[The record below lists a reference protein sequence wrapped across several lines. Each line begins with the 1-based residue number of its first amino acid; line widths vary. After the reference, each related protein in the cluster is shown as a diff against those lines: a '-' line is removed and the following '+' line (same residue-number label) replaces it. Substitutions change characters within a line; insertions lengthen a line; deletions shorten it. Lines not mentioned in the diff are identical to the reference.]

1 LRPDGKEVREVYKKK
16 HDIIFRKV
24 AGETILVPISGRL
37 ADMQRIFALNPVGEF
52 IWDEI
57 DGSRTLQQIS
67 EDIQSNFDA
76 GREEADE
83 DLEAFITELLKEGLI
98 EGASQ

>member
-1 LRPDGKEVREVYKKK
+1 MKEVYKKK
-16 HDIIFRKV
+16 NEIVYRKV

-57 DGSRTLQQIS
+57 DGSKTLQQVS
-67 EDIQSNFDA
+67 KDIQSSFDVT
-76 GREEADE
+76 GEEATA
-83 DLEAFITELLKEGLI
+83 DLEAFIAELFKEGLI
-98 EGASQ
+98 EEAFQ

>member
-1 LRPDGKEVREVYKKK
+1 MKGVYRRKD
-16 HDIIFRKV
+16 DIVYRKV

-52 IWDEI
+52 IWNGI

-67 EDIQSNFDA
+67 EDIQSRFDVA
-76 GREEADE
+76 SEEANA
-83 DLEAFITELLKEGLI
+83 DLETFVAELLKEGLI
-98 EGASQ
+98 EGVSL

>member
-1 LRPDGKEVREVYKKK
+1 MRPDGKEVREVYKKK
-16 HDIIFRKV
+16 DDIVFRRV

-57 DGSRTLQQIS
+57 DGSRALQQIS

-76 GREEADE
+76 GREEADA

-98 EGASQ
+98 EEAPQ